1 MIALLILLT
10 SMNFF
15 IYAQP
20 DAGTPEVISTE
31 LADTDDNDN
40 TPAGPDEK
48 TPGGPL
54 SFSEEF
60 LHDEKETSSLFIDNL
75 IHQLLL
81 ERSKLHPAHFE
92 LITPPPDLI
101 G

>member
-20 DAGTPEVISTE
+20 EPSTVELVSTE
-31 LADTDDNDN
+31 QADADDNDN
-40 TPAGPDEK
+40 SPAGPDEK

-60 LHDEKETSSLFIDNL
+60 LHDEKETSSLFIDDL

-81 ERSKLHPAHFE
+81 ERSKLHPAHYE
-92 LITPPPDLI
+92 LITPPPDFI